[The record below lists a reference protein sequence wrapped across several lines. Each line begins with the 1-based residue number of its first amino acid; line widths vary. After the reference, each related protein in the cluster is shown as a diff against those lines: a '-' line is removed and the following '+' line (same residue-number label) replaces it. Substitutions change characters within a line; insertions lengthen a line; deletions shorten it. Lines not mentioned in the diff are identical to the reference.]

1 MILWL
6 HPILQFLATLA
17 SLYVLY
23 LGVLRFRA
31 AHLRHQGIVFPWK
44 RHVALGAAVMITWA
58 LGFAFGLGVVWW
70 KWGEVFVGRH
80 SLTGLLML
88 PLIAFGLGSGLVMD
102 RVKAPRRALPLAH
115 GIANTGLVLLALWQ
129 LFTGTRLLLT
139 LTLG

>member
-31 AHLRHQGIVFPWK
+31 AHLRRQGIVFPWK
-44 RHVALGAAVMITWA
+44 RHVALGAAVMTTWA

-80 SLTGLLML
+80 SQTGLLML

-129 LFTGTRLLLT
+129 LFTGVRLLQALV
-139 LTLG
+139 LG